1 VPRLDQ
7 VAVDGRVL
15 AFTAVLTVLTSLFF
29 GIVPA
34 WRGGAAGAQ
43 QTLAVDSRGSVGGTS
58 RAQAILVV
66 ADLAL
71 ALTLLA
77 AAGLM
82 LRTVAALTN
91 TVPGFDAARILSL
104 QFSLVG
110 KAYAEDPAVVA
121 FQDRV
126 LERLRAIPGVEDAA
140 LAGQIPFGG
149 DGDCRGF
156 HTQDRMKAN
165 PSEDPCIERYG
176 VTSSY
181 LRLMNIPLR
190 AGRSFTEA
198 DTATS
203 QPVLL
208 ISESTARAVFGNDN
222 PIGAQVRVG
231 ASDGGP
237 WRTVVGVVGD
247 VEHDDLTTPPAPAM
261 YNPQTQIT
269 DSFLTAVLKSSTAD
283 AEKLAAPAR
292 AVLRELDPA
301 VPVYAVATVSSLVAA
316 SSAPQRFVM
325 RLLGGFACVAVLLAA
340 LGLYGVIAYGV
351 AQRTREVAV
360 RVALG
365 ARNSDVLRLVLS
377 SGLRLVGFGVVV
389 GLAAALVAAPYLGA
403 LVYGVSPVDP
413 LTFASA
419 AALLTAVALVA
430 HWLPM
435 RRALRIDPAIA
446 LRAE

>member
-1 VPRLDQ
+1 
-7 VAVDGRVL
+7 
-15 AFTAVLTVLTSLFF
+15 
-29 GIVPA
+29 
-34 WRGGAAGAQ
+34 
-43 QTLAVDSRGSVGGTS
+43 
-58 RAQAILVV
+58 
-66 ADLAL
+66 
-71 ALTLLA
+71 
-77 AAGLM
+77 
-82 LRTVAALTN
+82 
-91 TVPGFDAARILSL
+91 
-104 QFSLVG
+104 
-110 KAYAEDPAVVA
+110 
-121 FQDRV
+121 
-126 LERLRAIPGVEDAA
+126 
-140 LAGQIPFGG
+140 
-149 DGDCRGF
+149 
-156 HTQDRMKAN
+156 
-165 PSEDPCIERYG
+165 
-176 VTSSY
+176 
-181 LRLMNIPLR
+181 
-190 AGRSFTEA
+190 
-198 DTATS
+198 
-203 QPVLL
+203 VLL

-325 RLLGGFACVAVLLAA
+325 RLLGGFAFVAVLLAA